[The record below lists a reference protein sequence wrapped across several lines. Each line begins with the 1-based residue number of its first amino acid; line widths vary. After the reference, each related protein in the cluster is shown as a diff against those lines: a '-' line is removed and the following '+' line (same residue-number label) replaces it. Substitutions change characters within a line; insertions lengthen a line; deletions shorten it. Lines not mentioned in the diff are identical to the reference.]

1 MHVPFVE
8 VRSQMYLKTK
18 GNIFWLYYKQAIIT
32 IFATVLPKVLNF
44 NVPEAERRDMRGSVR
59 NSAKF

>member
-1 MHVPFVE
+1 
-8 VRSQMYLKTK
+8 MYLKTK

-32 IFATVLPKVLNF
+32 IFATVLPKVPNF